1 MSVANIVKAA
11 VRTVVEKL
19 VLRPVQFLLNNV
31 SVNHDLAAEIRRQ
44 TSVEC
49 AQYIMQNARSALQF
63 KLREELWDFT
73 LPKIPQKGLI
83 LEFGVHR
90 GYSLNYFA
98 KRFPERML
106 FGFDSFEGLH
116 VDWAGTGAA
125 KSTFDLDGKL
135 PSVRPNVSL
144 VKGWFDQT
152 LPPFLSQHEGDI
164 ALLHID
170 CDTYE
175 ATKIVLDLIP
185 DRLTTG
191 SVIIFDDYF
200 GYRGWLIGEHKAWI
214 EFAERNKVDYEYLG
228 FTTERV
234 SLVVRKVDAHAT
246 RPVLAQV
253 SPGPIAG

>member
-1 MSVANIVKAA
+1 MSVANIVKAG
-11 VRTVVEKL
+11 VRTIVEKL

-31 SVNHDLAAEIRRQ
+31 SVNHDLAAEIKRQ

-49 AQYIMQNARSALQF
+49 AQYIMKHARSALQF

-73 LPKIPQKGLI
+73 LPIVPREGLI
-83 LEFGVHR
+83 LEFGVRR

-98 KRFPERML
+98 ERFPDRKL

-116 VDWAGTGAA
+116 VDWAGTSAPKG
-125 KSTFDLDGKL
+125 TFDLGGKL
-135 PSVRPNVSL
+135 PSVRPNVGL

-152 LPPFLSQHEGDI
+152 LPPFLSQHQGDI

-175 ATKIVLDLIP
+175 GTKIVLDLIP
-185 DRLTTG
+185 NRLAAG
-191 SVIIFDDYF
+191 SVVIFDDYF

-214 EFAERNKVDYEYLG
+214 EFAARNKVEYEYLG

-234 SLVVRKVDAHAT
+234 SLVVKKVD
-246 RPVLAQV
+246 
-253 SPGPIAG
+253 